1 MFLILYDVS
10 TLANW
15 LIRYLKC
22 LKVVPQ
28 VPQSGASSASVPQS
42 GASSASKWCL
52 KCLKVVPQVP
62 QCLNASQG
70 YLETTLLRIEALRH
84 LRHYFE
90 ALEAPL

>member
-1 MFLILYDVS
+1 MFLTLYDVS

-28 VPQSGASSASVPQS
+28 CLKVVHQVPQSSASSASVPQS

-52 KCLKVVPQVP
+52 KCLSASMRHKV
-62 QCLNASQG
+62 
-70 YLETTLLRIEALRH
+70 I
-84 LRHYFE
+84 
-90 ALEAPL
+90 